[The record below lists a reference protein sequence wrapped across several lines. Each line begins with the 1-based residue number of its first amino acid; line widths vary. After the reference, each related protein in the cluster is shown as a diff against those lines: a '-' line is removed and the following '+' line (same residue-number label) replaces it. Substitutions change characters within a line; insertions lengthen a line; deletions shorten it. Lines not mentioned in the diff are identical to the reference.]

1 MKNMIYVIL
10 TQTGTLPAK
19 IIKFVTKA
27 PYNHT
32 SITSNDELMDIY
44 SFCRK
49 YRLVPLP
56 AGFVNESELGVFD
69 MFNFVPCEVYGIEV
83 TDEQFDK
90 YRKLIAKFKRDSK
103 VYSYNV
109 LGLFALAFGIPV
121 HRKNHFICSQF
132 VAHILTECGVA
143 SFNKDLCLV
152 KPDDFRYLDKAQL
165 VYKGDMKALSRLSA
179 ERLARLATRQF
190 NT

>member
-69 MFNFVPCEVYGIEV
+69 MFNFVPCEVYGFKV